1 MLVISTERLSS
12 VQFHN
17 MNDIDASGSSPTSI
31 ISAFDCVRNEIF
43 QESLE
48 RYTHLVASLT
58 EWLGSKTEGNVLK
71 QVKAVGLA

>member
-1 MLVISTERLSS
+1 MLDISTERLSS

-17 MNDIDASGSSPTSI
+17 MNNI
-31 ISAFDCVRNEIF
+31 AFDCVRNEIF